1 MDEKLILVVTEH
13 RPFGWKINLYSAVL
27 QTGDSLRILGL
38 PNIKEEIEKGINETG
53 IALLKA
59 ADEVSDEALLKAYS
73 KTKDKSKVPQT
84 TIDNLIRPRIEKNCP
99 KIVNLALQTQIPV
112 FFREAAGNRV
122 IYAHNRIEL
131 LPKTS
136 RCLFNFIKD
145 EQGLR
150 YFIALTNEDEEIV
163 LQQYPA
169 IVLSN
174 EPCIVLLGDKIHCV
188 ENIDSKKLLPFF
200 NKTHINVPAS
210 SEKLYIEKFILKTIP
225 KYEVR
230 IEGIE
235 MNEKKPVKQAILV
248 LEEDFYSRLTFS
260 LFFQYDVQR
269 FLPTINPRKR
279 RIVALEKTD
288 GTENICWFDRDL
300 EWEKKLQDN
309 LIEWGLKSENDNR
322 FYLKQNPEIL
332 QRFGLIDWMNLNLD
346 KLKDF
351 LIEQKTAKTYYKGK
365 IRLQSKISE
374 KIDWFDLEIEVIFE
388 NFSLPFTRFRKHIL
402 SGTPE
407 YVLPDGT
414 IFILPEEWFQGYQ
427 DFFRHTED
435 KGETI
440 RMKKVHA
447 RFLYSAVDF
456 FFDKDRRKDLEQFNE
471 TQLEHPPLPEHLNAV
486 LRPYQKEGFYWLS
499 HLKKLH
505 FGGCLAD
512 DMGLGKT
519 IQTIA
524 LLESIYSQAGEK
536 KKTTGFTGQL
546 SLFDEPESTLP
557 ASLIVAPVSLLHN
570 WQNEIKK
577 FAPKLKSC
585 IYAGSKRMKTTNIHD
600 LFNPY
605 HIIITS
611 YGMIRSDIEYLAHYP
626 FHYIVLDESQYIK
639 NPDSIIYQAVKQL
652 TSEHKLT
659 LTGTP
664 IENSLLDLWAQ
675 FNFINPGL
683 LGNLSFFKNYYINKI
698 KEKNKT
704 AEEALLRMIQP
715 FLLRR
720 TKEEVTPELPLLSQ
734 EIVYCDMSESQEQL
748 YIAEKNRIRNQMLE
762 NKELFIKNNL
772 TALKSLMQ
780 LRLLSNHPALTYTG
794 YTGDSGKFDQIILYF
809 ETIKASG
816 HKVLIFSSFVKYLR
830 LLAKSFDEKAWKYA
844 MLTGQTVDR
853 AGEIDRFIENDDI
866 NAFFISLKAGGT
878 GLNLT
883 VADYVFIIDPWW
895 NPAAEMQALSR
906 AHRIG
911 QDKKVMAYRFI
922 SNDSIE
928 EKILLLQN
936 EKNQL
941 SETFIT
947 SNNPLD
953 NLNREEIE
961 KLFTD

>member
-27 QTGDSLRILGL
+27 QPGNSLRILGL
-38 PNIKEEIEKGINETG
+38 PNIKEEIEKGIDATV

-73 KTKDKSKVPQT
+73 RTKDKSKIPQN

-99 KIVNLALQTQIPV
+99 KIVNLALQTHLPV

-122 IYAHNRIEL
+122 IYAHNRIEAL
-131 LPKTS
+131 AETS
-136 RCLFNFIKD
+136 RCLFNFIKN
-145 EQGLR
+145 ENGLH
-150 YFIALTNEDEEIV
+150 YFITLTNEDEEIV
-163 LQQYPA
+163 LQQHPA

-174 EPCIVLLGDKIHCV
+174 EPCIVLLGDKIHRV

-200 NKTHINVPAS
+200 NKTHIDVPAS
-210 SEKLYIEKFILKTIP
+210 SEKLYLEKFILKTIP

-230 IEGIE
+230 IDGIE

-260 LFFQYDVQR
+260 LFFQYDSQR

-279 RIVALEKTD
+279 RVVALEKIS
-288 GTENICWFDRDL
+288 GIENICWFDRDL
-300 EWEKKLQDN
+300 EWEKKLQEN
-309 LIEWGLKSENDNR
+309 LIEWGLRGENDNR
-322 FYLKQNPEIL
+322 FYLKQNPEFL

-351 LIEQKTAKTYYKGK
+351 LIEQKTAQTYYKGK
-365 IRLQSKISE
+365 ISLQSNVSE
-374 KIDWFDLEIEVIFE
+374 KIDWFDLKIEVIFE
-388 NFSLPFTRFRKHIL
+388 EFKLPFTRFRKHIL
-402 SGTPE
+402 TGTPE

-414 IFILPEEWFQGYQ
+414 IFILPEEWFQSYLEL
-427 DFFRHTED
+427 FRHTED
-435 KGETI
+435 NGESI

-447 RFLYSAVDF
+447 RFLYAAIDL

-471 TQLEHPPLPEHLNAV
+471 TLLEHPALPEHLNTV
-486 LRPYQKEGFYWLS
+486 LRSYQKEGFYWLS
-499 HLKKLH
+499 HLRKLH

-519 IQTIA
+519 IQTIT

-536 KKTTGFTGQL
+536 KKTADFTGQF
-546 SLFDEPESTLP
+546 SLFDELESTVP

-585 IYAGSKRMKTTNIHD
+585 IYAGSKRMKTTNLQD

-611 YGMIRSDIEYLAHYP
+611 YGMIRSDIEYLARYS

-639 NPDSIIYQAVKQL
+639 NPDSIVYHAVKQL
-652 TSEHKLT
+652 VSEHKLT

-683 LGNLSFFKNYYINKI
+683 LGNLSFFRNYYINKI
-698 KEKNKT
+698 KEKNKA

-720 TKEEVTPELPLLSQ
+720 TKEEVTPELPPLSQ
-734 EIVYCDMSESQEQL
+734 EIVYCDMSEEQERV
-748 YIAEKNRIRNQMLE
+748 YVAEKNSIRNQMLE

-772 TALKSLMQ
+772 IALKSLMK
-780 LRLLSNHPALTYTG
+780 LRLLSNHPALTCSE

-830 LLAKSFDEKAWKYA
+830 LLAKSFDEKGWKYA

-853 AGEIDRFIENDDI
+853 AGEIDRFIANDDI

-936 EKNQL
+936 EKSRL